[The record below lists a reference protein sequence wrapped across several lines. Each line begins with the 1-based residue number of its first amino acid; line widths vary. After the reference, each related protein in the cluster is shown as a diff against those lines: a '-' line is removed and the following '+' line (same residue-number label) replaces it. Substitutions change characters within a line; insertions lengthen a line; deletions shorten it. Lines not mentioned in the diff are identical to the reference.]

1 LDEHWNRRRQNE
13 EAKLPEYLFL
23 KKKMTGSFINEKIK
37 EEKVRRPSYQS
48 VFATSPPTTP
58 NRTLVI
64 TFL

>member
-1 LDEHWNRRRQNE
+1 
-13 EAKLPEYLFL
+13 
-23 KKKMTGSFINEKIK
+23 MTGSFINEEIK